1 MSLLIQIGQVCASDV
16 ATQTRDFDP
25 IITRKSG
32 TLESPQRAQRQGNET
47 ENVVVSLEITCGA
60 ASASTFVLWLENNNS
75 PYLFR
80 CALLLLFGF
89 LGLQQLKEKPH
100 DFSGLCKDSSSKSCS
115 RDTASLDPDVRLC
128 QCVENTIIEII
139 NMSVS
144 GI

>member
-1 MSLLIQIGQVCASDV
+1 MVSL
-16 ATQTRDFDP
+16 
-25 IITRKSG
+25 
-32 TLESPQRAQRQGNET
+32 ENET
-47 ENVVVSLEITCGA
+47 ERVRPREMGQKCRGVSGKWDRNVVVALEITPDEAWDGA
-60 ASASTFVLWLENNNS
+60 GSALQS
-75 PYLFR
+75 PYLCYGWKITILNTYFW
-80 CALLLLFGF
+80 CTLLNF

-115 RDTASLDPDVRLC
+115 REPASLDPDVRLC